1 MGLLDVAWLY
11 VSNTALVCISAGSNL
26 GQKKENATMNLD
38 YPREIIF
45 SNYLNFLI
53 DKNLETSAE
62 PDVYLDNKKWSDF
75 SLSIFSQVRG
85 YVLTNCC
92 RKYPNTGTK
101 GVMRI

>member
-1 MGLLDVAWLY
+1 VGLLDVAWLY
-11 VSNTALVCISAGSNL
+11 VSNTALVCISTGSNP

-38 YPREIIF
+38 HPRETIF
-45 SNYLNFLI
+45 FNYLNFLI
-53 DKNLETSAE
+53 DTNLGTSAE

-92 RKYPNTGTK
+92 REYPNTETK
-101 GVMRI
+101 VIMRV